1 MFLEQAFSQNVD
13 LSQPLKVLDLC
24 AAPGGKSTHLLSML
38 PEGSVLV
45 TNEVIRSRVPVL
57 SMNMAKWGYPN
68 VIITNNDPAEF
79 GKIKGYF
86 DVILT
91 DAPCSGEGLFR
102 KDPDAIKEWSPDQVN
117 LCSSRQR
124 RILEDVWPS
133 LKKDGILIYSTCT
146 FNEEE
151 NEKNLKRFLQN
162 HKGISVSINISDL
175 TGVVCSDYNGI
186 KGYRFYPNLLKG
198 EGFFLSVI
206 KKISEETYEP
216 GRTSRKKSNPVNSP
230 ALPNLLKQQKEFNFK
245 EKNGTLIALPKIV
258 SDSLEE
264 ISSQLNIY
272 QAGVAIGELKHGK
285 LIPDHALALSNELK
299 RGAFPECE
307 LSEMDALKFLRK
319 DTFQPEGSGITL
331 FTYQGFGIGWGNIL
345 SNRVNNFLPNS
356 WRILK

>member
-1 MFLEQAFSQNVD
+1 MFLEQAFLQAVD
-13 LSQPLKVLDLC
+13 QSRPLKVLDLC

-45 TNEVIRSRVPVL
+45 TNEVIRSRVPIL
-57 SMNMAKWGYPN
+57 SMNITKWGYAN
-68 VIITNNDPAEF
+68 VIITNNDPADF
-79 GKIKGYF
+79 RKIKGYF

-133 LKKDGILIYSTCT
+133 LKQDGILIYSTCT

-151 NEKNLKRFLQN
+151 NEKNLENFLQT
-162 HKGISVSINISDL
+162 HQGTSVSLEIAEQSGI
-175 TGVVCSDYNGI
+175 VCSNQNGI

-206 KKISEETYEP
+206 KKTSEEVSEHSKP
-216 GRTSRKKSNPVNSP
+216 FRKKLNPGNSHG
-230 ALPNLLKQQKEFNFK
+230 LLNVLKQQEDFIIK
-245 EKNGTLIALPKIV
+245 EKNGTLIAVQKPV
-258 SDSLEE
+258 SDVLEE
-264 ISSQLNIY
+264 ISSHIHIN
-272 QAGVAIGELKHGK
+272 QAGVAVGEMKHGK
-285 LIPDHALALSNELK
+285 LIPDHALALSNDLR
-299 RGAFPECE
+299 RGFFPENE
-307 LSEMDALKFLRK
+307 LTEADALKFLRK
-319 DTFQPEGSGITL
+319 DSFQPQGSGITL
-331 FTYQGFGIGWGNIL
+331 FTYKGFGIGWGNIL
-345 SNRVNNFLPNS
+345 PNRVNNFLPNS